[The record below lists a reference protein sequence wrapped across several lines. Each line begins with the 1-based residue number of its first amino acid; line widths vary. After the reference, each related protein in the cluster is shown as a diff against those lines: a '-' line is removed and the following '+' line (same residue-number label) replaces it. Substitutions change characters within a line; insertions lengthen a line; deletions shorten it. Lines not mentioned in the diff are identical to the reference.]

1 MENRWTDFQ
10 KNLSAMFLSKEEMS
24 KSKYANSGNSSVADY
39 TILINKLIIVLIIKE
54 YILYL
59 ETEEKIQR

>member
-24 KSKYANSGNSSVADY
+24 KRKYANSRNSSVADY

-59 ETEEKIQR
+59 ETEENIQR